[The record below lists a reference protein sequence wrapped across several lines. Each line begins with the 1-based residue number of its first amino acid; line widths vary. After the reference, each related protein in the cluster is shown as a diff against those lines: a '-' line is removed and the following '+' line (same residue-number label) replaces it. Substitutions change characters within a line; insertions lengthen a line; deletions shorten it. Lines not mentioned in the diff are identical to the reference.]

1 MKVVEIALF
10 TDDVPQL
17 CGFFERLLR
26 QKPTYA
32 SEEIA
37 TFDLDGITLLLHKKG
52 ETTDPDFPPG
62 VDHIAFGVRDVE
74 QAVRAREHEGL
85 TPAFGPRR
93 YDWGYSAYYRDFE
106 GRLWEL
112 TSGEE

>member
-10 TDDVPQL
+10 TSDVPQL
-17 CGFFERLLR
+17 RGFFEGLLG

-32 SEEIA
+32 GEDVT
-37 TFDLDGITLLLHKKG
+37 TFDLGGITLLLHKKG
-52 ETTDPDFPPG
+52 ETTQPDYPPHM
-62 VDHIAFGVRDVE
+62 DHIAFGVRDVE
-74 QAVRAREHEGL
+74 QAVRAREHGGVV
-85 TPAFGPRR
+85 PAFGPRR
-93 YDWGYSAYYRDFE
+93 YEWGYSAYYRDFE

>member
-1 MKVVEIALF
+1 MALF
-10 TDDVPQL
+10 TSDVPQL
-17 CGFFERLLR
+17 CGFFERLLGQR
-26 QKPTYA
+26 PTYA
-32 SEEIA
+32 REDVA
-37 TFDLDGITLLLHKKG
+37 TFELDGITLLLHKKHS
-52 ETTDPDFPPG
+52 ESTEPDFPPD

-93 YDWGYSAYYRDFE
+93 YEWGYSVYYRDFE

-112 TSGEE
+112 TSGEG